1 MLTESRTVFSPTSKK
16 RATNLP
22 TSFSLQ
28 IPHQINVLL
37 MKLSKG
43 STQIIIIINRL
54 TYSASF
60 SVDVSL

>member
-1 MLTESRTVFSPTSKK
+1 MLTESRTVFPPTSKK

-22 TSFSLQ
+22 TSFSVQ

-37 MKLSKG
+37 MKFSKG
-43 STQIIIIINRL
+43 STQVIIIINRL
-54 TYSASF
+54 THSASF

>member
-1 MLTESRTVFSPTSKK
+1 MLTESRTVFPPKSKK
-16 RATNLP
+16 RATNLSTP
-22 TSFSLQ
+22 FSLQ

-37 MKLSKG
+37 MQFSKG

>member
-1 MLTESRTVFSPTSKK
+1 MLTESRTVFPPTSKK

>member
-1 MLTESRTVFSPTSKK
+1 MLTESRTMFPPTSKK

-22 TSFSLQ
+22 TSFSVQ

-37 MKLSKG
+37 MKFSKG

-60 SVDVSL
+60 PVDVSL